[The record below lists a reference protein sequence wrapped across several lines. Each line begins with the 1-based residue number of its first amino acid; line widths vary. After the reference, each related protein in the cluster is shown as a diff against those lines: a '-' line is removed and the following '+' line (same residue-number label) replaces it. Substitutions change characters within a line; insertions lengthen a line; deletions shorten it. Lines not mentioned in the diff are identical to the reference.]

1 MVFWGIEV
9 KPGKPFTLSTD
20 KDRGRLRIS
29 QATLGI
35 GPYTNKSLV
44 QCNVG
49 NKSPVLM
56 CVLLPEKSESCH
68 LDLEFEEVDD
78 VVFSVIGPR
87 SAYLTGYYVGRRH
100 TAHDDDCDTL
110 GEDIGNADT
119 DRSSNCSDDSYEDSF
134 INDDEVETISP
145 SLDSYSEETKSEPPN
160 NGRPGL
166 RRLKKKHQSKENESD
181 GSKSPLKNS
190 KHRRARRIVDS
201 DDEDQRTI
209 LSMHKSKKALDHGA
223 SVEDK
228 VVEAGKMVGTDNK
241 NADKSKS
248 TNNGTTSRHDEESED
263 SEEVKLGK
271 KKRKERPKEEKVHR
285 NKADEAINSRKK
297 DLSSKGEPQELADPN
312 LCRQKDTRIED
323 TADQHLSSEKIIKKK
338 RRRSNN
344 ENIEAET
351 PISIKQERNT
361 PLLENGGTN
370 SDSNASKLIKMPNGL
385 VIKDLVAGEADHE
398 VASSGKKVTIQYN
411 IKLKDGGRIV
421 RSSVESAPHKFR
433 LGKGRAMEGLD
444 MGINGMR
451 VGGRRR
457 LVIPPAL
464 GFGSEDNDLGVPPN
478 SWLVIDVDLIC
489 VR

>member
-9 KPGKPFTLSTD
+9 KPGKPFTHSSD
-20 KDRGRLRIS
+20 KDRGRLHIS

-87 SAYLTGYYVGRRH
+87 SAHLTGYYVGRRH
-100 TAHDDDCDTL
+100 TAHDDDSDTL

-160 NGRPGL
+160 NGRPSL

-181 GSKSPLKNS
+181 GSKSPPKIS

-209 LSMHKSKKALDHGA
+209 STLRKSKKALDHGA

-228 VVEAGKMVGTDNK
+228 VVEASKTVGTDNK

-263 SEEVKLGK
+263 NQEVKPGK
-271 KKRKERPKEEKVHR
+271 KKRKERPTEEKVHR
-285 NKADEAINSRKK
+285 NKADEAINSRKQ
-297 DLSSKGEPQELADPN
+297 DLSSRGEPQELADPK
-312 LCRQKDTRIED
+312 QKDTGIED
-323 TADQHLSSEKIIKKK
+323 TADEHLSCEKIIKKK
-338 RRRSNN
+338 RRSNN
-344 ENIEAET
+344 GNIEAET
-351 PISIKQERNT
+351 PTSIKQERNT

-385 VIKDLVAGEADHE
+385 VIEDLVVGEADHE
-398 VASSGKKVTIQYN
+398 VASSGKKVTIQYS

-478 SWLVIDVDLIC
+478 SWLVIDVDLIR

>member
-1 MVFWGIEV
+1 MLSGVA
-9 KPGKPFTLSTD
+9 FTRS
-20 KDRGRLRIS
+20 
-29 QATLGI
+29 ATLGI

-44 QCNVG
+44 LCNVG

-56 CVLLPEKSESCH
+56 RVLLPEKSESCH
-68 LDLEFEEVDD
+68 LELEFEEVDD

-87 SAYLTGYYVGRRH
+87 SAHLIGYYVGRRH
-100 TAHDDDCDTL
+100 IAQDDDSDTL
-110 GEDIGNADT
+110 VEDIGNADT
-119 DRSSNCSDDSYEDSF
+119 GRSSNCSDDSYEDSS
-134 INDDEVETISP
+134 INDDEVETSSP
-145 SLDSYSEETKSEPPN
+145 SGDSYSEETKSEPPN

-166 RRLKKKHQSKENESD
+166 RRLKKQHQSKEN
-181 GSKSPLKNS
+181 KN
-190 KHRRARRIVDS
+190 
-201 DDEDQRTI
+201 QRTI
-209 LSMHKSKKALDHGA
+209 STLRKSKKALDHGA

-228 VVEAGKMVGTDNK
+228 VVEAGKTVGTDNK

-263 SEEVKLGK
+263 NKEVKPGK
-271 KKRKERPKEEKVHR
+271 KKRKEKPKE
-285 NKADEAINSRKK
+285 KK
-297 DLSSKGEPQELADPN
+297 
-312 LCRQKDTRIED
+312 KDTRIED
-323 TADQHLSSEKIIKKK
+323 NADEHLSSERIIKKK

-351 PISIKQERNT
+351 PTSIKQERNT
-361 PLLENGGTN
+361 SLLENGETN

-385 VIKDLVAGEADHE
+385 VIEDLVVGEADHKI
-398 VASSGKKVTIQYN
+398 ASSGKKVTNQYN

-421 RSSVESAPHKFR
+421 RSSIESAPHKFP
-433 LGKGRAMEGLD
+433 L
-444 MGINGMR
+444 GMR

-489 VR
+489 VRQWFYARDIM